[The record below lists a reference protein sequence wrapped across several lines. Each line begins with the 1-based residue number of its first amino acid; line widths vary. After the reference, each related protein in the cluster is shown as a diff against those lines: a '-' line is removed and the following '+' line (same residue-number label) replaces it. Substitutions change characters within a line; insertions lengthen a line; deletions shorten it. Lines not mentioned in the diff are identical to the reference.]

1 MIMMR
6 SLGND
11 FVVKEFPDGEPAL
24 EAIRQLVK
32 AGTPP
37 DAILLDNK
45 MTKMDGL
52 DVAQA
57 LKTDGID
64 LPTILATSTPEE
76 VRDVATRHEL
86 KITVVDKDSP
96 ETIVHALKQA
106 LAAQDKP
113 AQRGTGGASPSR

>member
-1 MIMMR
+1 
-6 SLGND
+6 
-11 FVVKEFPDGEPAL
+11 
-24 EAIRQLVK
+24 
-32 AGTPP
+32 
-37 DAILLDNK
+37 